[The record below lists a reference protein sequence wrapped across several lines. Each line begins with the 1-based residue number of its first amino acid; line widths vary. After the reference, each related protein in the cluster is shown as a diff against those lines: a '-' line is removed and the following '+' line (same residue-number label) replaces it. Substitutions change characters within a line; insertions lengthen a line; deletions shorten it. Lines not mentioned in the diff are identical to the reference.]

1 MSGISSGDGESIG
14 SGGSGYE
21 GIHQIDAPTFT
32 LSNYSKT
39 SCPLGA
45 GTIKGQ
51 DPVLKLGKE
60 CFIAYVEVVSAPA
73 ARHVLDSVA
82 QFMDYQRG
90 QPEVGI
96 LSNEPQ
102 DSGVFLRADQ
112 LRDDVSID
120 KECSHSSSNCSPA
133 SVA

>member
-14 SGGSGYE
+14 SGGSGDE

-60 CFIAYVEVVSAPA
+60 CFIAYVEVV
-73 ARHVLDSVA
+73 
-82 QFMDYQRG
+82 
-90 QPEVGI
+90 
-96 LSNEPQ
+96 
-102 DSGVFLRADQ
+102 LR
-112 LRDDVSID
+112 LPLGM
-120 KECSHSSSNCSPA
+120 CSTP
-133 SVA
+133 